1 MHTSVFFATLVTAG
15 LSACANALL
24 QEGAPTRSAD
34 PSRFAYTRIYCTP
47 DIETRFENVSVDL
60 AKIPAAP
67 PAPPIYIVKGGL
79 PAASVNFSAYEPRW
93 GAEDLAKGL
102 YHPAPAPLFAIVLE
116 GAMLIKTSNGET
128 RRFRPGDVIRVE
140 DVAPCKGHIS
150 VNENDQ
156 ILRIMVAR

>member
-1 MHTSVFFATLVTAG
+1 MRPPRLLPVTFALLIA
-15 LSACANALL
+15 SAACAAAASS
-24 QEGAPTRSAD
+24 QPDPAKSAPQT
-34 PSRFAYTRIYCTP
+34 
-47 DIETRFENVSVDL
+47 VDL